1 MDSIIQ
7 FITPTEI
14 AVTLTGRATDRR
26 QPVHLI
32 FLIDTSESMRD
43 SAKLASVKRSLEFI
57 QPLLTPEDLVS
68 MISFGEE
75 STILLNKVT
84 ATEKDSILYKINT
97 LSTDGCTNLSA
108 GLMNVRDCLLPAD
121 DNRKQGVLLLTDGHA
136 NRGINDSA
144 GLKALVQSLLTE
156 RPTLTITTVG
166 YGHDHNAD
174 LLNDIGTSGGGSYN
188 LVYNLENVATVFGE
202 VLGGLTTVVAQN
214 VIVHLPPGSIPK
226 TAYTTVTG
234 QDGTV
239 QVRIGDI
246 YTENEIVVLSSLAP
260 GQDTVRVTGHNMM
273 SFTTQAETIVA
284 NTILQELVIPKHVE
298 QAVFRYR
305 VGKVLKAVL
314 DQNSNRSPNGHLLDA
329 QGTDALKQESEDLLA
344 QLKGLSYASEQLI
357 QMMIDDLER
366 VQETF
371 TNGLDNDATAMN
383 LTQHSAYLGL
393 GRGLRSMI
401 PEDPHMITSSP
412 CTTPP
417 LSQAHLDPYDITPHS
432 VENSSVNPSNLS
444 TRSANVDATFSPFSN
459 RRQRI
464 VRTSMRDSLDVSEY
478 E

>member
-7 FITPTEI
+7 FIAPTEI

-32 FLIDTSESMRD
+32 FLIDTSESMGD

-84 ATEKDSILYKINT
+84 ATEKESILYKINT
-97 LSTDGCTNLSA
+97 LRTDGCTNLSA
-108 GLMNVRDCLLPAD
+108 GLMNVHDCLLPAD

-136 NRGINDSA
+136 NRGINDST
-144 GLKALVQSLLTE
+144 GLKAIVQSLLTE

-166 YGHDHNAD
+166 YGDDHNAN
-174 LLNDIGTSGGGSYN
+174 LLHDIGTTGGGSYN

-246 YTENEIVVLSSLAP
+246 YTENEIVVLASLAP

-273 SFTTQAETIVA
+273 SFTTQTYTITA
-284 NTILQELVIPKHVE
+284 TPLLQESIIPKHVE

-314 DQNSNRSPNGHLLDA
+314 DRSSPNGHLLLPHRGREA
-329 QGTDALKQESEDLLA
+329 QGAEALKTESEDLLA

-357 QMMIDDLER
+357 QMMIDDLES
-366 VQETF
+366 VLETF
-371 TNGLDNDATAMN
+371 LDNGLGDDATAMN

-401 PEDPHMITSSP
+401 PDDPHDPHMIISSP
-412 CTTPP
+412 CATPP
-417 LSQAHLDPYDITPHS
+417 LSQEQLDPYDITPQS
-432 VENSSVNPSNLS
+432 VQSVG

-464 VRTSMRDSLDVSEY
+464 VRTSMRDSLDASEY

>member
-7 FITPTEI
+7 FIAPTEI

-32 FLIDTSESMRD
+32 FLIDTSESMSD

-84 ATEKDSILYKINT
+84 ATEKESILYKINT
-97 LSTDGCTNLSA
+97 LRTDGCTNLSA

-166 YGHDHNAD
+166 YGDDHNAN
-174 LLNDIGTSGGGSYN
+174 LLHDIGTTGGGSYN

-246 YTENEIVVLSSLAP
+246 YTENEIVVLASLAP

-273 SFTTQAETIVA
+273 SFTTQTETIVA
-284 NTILQELVIPKHVE
+284 PPLLQESIIPKHVE

-314 DQNSNRSPNGHLLDA
+314 DQNTNRSSSVGE
-329 QGTDALKQESEDLLA
+329 GRREALKKESEDLLA
-344 QLKGLSYASEQLI
+344 QLNGLSYASEQLI

-371 TNGLDNDATAMN
+371 THGLDNDAMAMN
-383 LTQHSAYLGL
+383 LTQHSAFLGL

-401 PEDPHMITSSP
+401 PEDPHMIDSSP

-417 LSQAHLDPYDITPHS
+417 LSQSHLDPYDITPQS
-432 VENSSVNPSNLS
+432 VQSVGA
-444 TRSANVDATFSPFSN
+444 RSANVDATFSPFSN

-464 VRTSMRDSLDVSEY
+464 VRTSMRDSLDVREY

>member
-7 FITPTEI
+7 FIAPTEI

-32 FLIDTSESMRD
+32 FLIDTSESMGD

-75 STILLNKVT
+75 STILLNKVI
-84 ATEKDSILYKINT
+84 ATEKESILYKINT
-97 LSTDGCTNLSA
+97 LRTEGCTNMSA

-166 YGHDHNAD
+166 YGDDHNAN
-174 LLNDIGTSGGGSYN
+174 LLHDIGTTGGGSYN

-246 YTENEIVVLSSLAP
+246 YTENEIVVLASLAP

-273 SFTTQAETIVA
+273 SFTTQTDTIVA
-284 NTILQELVIPKHVE
+284 SPILQELQEQIPKHVE

-305 VGKVLKAVL
+305 VGQVLKAVL
-314 DQNSNRSPNGHLLDA
+314 DQNTNRSPNGHLLVPHRGA
-329 QGTDALKQESEDLLA
+329 QGAEALKKESEDLLA

-371 TNGLDNDATAMN
+371 DNGADHDATAMN
-383 LTQHSAYLGL
+383 LTQHSAFLGL
-393 GRGLRSMI
+393 GRGLRSII
-401 PEDPHMITSSP
+401 PEDPHDP

-417 LSQAHLDPYDITPHS
+417 LSQSHLDPYDITPQS
-432 VENSSVNPSNLS
+432 VQSVG
-444 TRSANVDATFSPFSN
+444 TRSANIDATFSPFSN

-464 VRTSMRDSLDVSEY
+464 VRTSMRDSLDVREY